1 MSNFIKSLLKQFHPD
16 NKETGN
22 AENFI
27 KVKNAQLKHSK
38 LNLRMEISME
48 EFLNGFTRQL
58 GGDTIKFKPHITPD
72 FEYSYT
78 SPDGTKSEFK
88 FKVIDD
94 RNIKLRKTDN
104 GYVIVQNVDISL
116 FDAMFGGEFRYNVGI
131 PMHSVNIELQPM
143 VLFKHD
149 EMYLYKDMED
159 VKKRPLPYILKF
171 NIEKTDKDERF
182 ISKLREIYDEE
193 E

>member
-1 MSNFIKSLLKQFHPD
+1 MSSFIKSLLKQFHPD

-48 EFLNGFTRQL
+48 EFLNGFTRQI
-58 GGDTIKFKPHITPD
+58 GGDLIKFKAHITPD

-78 SPDGTKSEFK
+78 SNDGTKCEFK
-88 FKVIDD
+88 FKVNDD
-94 RNIKLRKTDN
+94 LDIHLRKNYD
-104 GYVIVQNVDISL
+104 GYAIVQTVNISM
-116 FDAMFGGEFRYNVGI
+116 FDAMFGGRMSYTVYKPHHDVHFQI
-131 PMHSVNIELQPM
+131 KPMA
-143 VLFKHD
+143 LFKND
-149 EMYLYKDMED
+149 EMILYKDMED

-171 NIEKTDKDERF
+171 NIEKTNRDEKF
-182 ISKLREIYDEE
+182 ILKMKEIYNEE
-193 E
+193 

>member
-16 NKETGN
+16 NKETGD

-27 KVKNAQLKHSK
+27 KVKNAQIKHSK

-58 GGDTIKFKPHITPD
+58 GSDTIKFKPHITPD

-78 SPDGTKSEFK
+78 SQDGTKSEFK

-116 FDAMFGGEFRYNVGI
+116 FDAMFGGRMSYTVYKPYRDVDFQI
-131 PMHSVNIELQPM
+131 KPMA
-143 VLFKHD
+143 LFKND
-149 EMYLYKDMED
+149 EWILYKDMED

-171 NIEKTDKDERF
+171 NIEKTNRDERF
-182 ISKLREIYDEE
+182 ILKMKEIYNEE
-193 E
+193 